1 MSVSYFVR
9 YSGRAPDEGAF
20 VEHYRTRHAA
30 LLGQLPGLRSLVLHR
45 PLAWRDPF
53 PVTPDGTLLLAQM
66 SFDDGA
72 ALDRA
77 LASQARAAARD
88 DFANFPPFEGTVS
101 HQALRS
107 EVLIG

>member
-1 MSVSYFVR
+1 MTVSYFVR
-9 YSGRAPDEGAF
+9 YSGQAPDEGAF
-20 VEHYRTRHAA
+20 IEHYRTRHAA
-30 LLGQLPGLRSLVLHR
+30 LFCRFPGLRSLVLHR
-45 PLAWRDPF
+45 PLDWRDPF
-53 PVTPDGTLLLAQM
+53 PVTPDGTMLLAQM

-88 DFANFPPFEGTVS
+88 DFAAFPPFEGTVS
-101 HQALRS
+101 HQAMRA